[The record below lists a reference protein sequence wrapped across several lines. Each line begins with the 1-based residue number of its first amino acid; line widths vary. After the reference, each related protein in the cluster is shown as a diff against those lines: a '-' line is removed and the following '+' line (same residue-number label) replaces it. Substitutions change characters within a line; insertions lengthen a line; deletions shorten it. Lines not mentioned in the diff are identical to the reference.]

1 MDYVN
6 VNSRVILQTSKN
18 GKFIFYKIL
27 SKSKIEL
34 PKKENSFL
42 AEIKKNSKKGNR
54 LTPVMITTGNK

>member
-27 SKSKIEL
+27 SKSKSKIEL

-42 AEIKKNSKKGNR
+42 AEIKNNFQKRKSIN
-54 LTPVMITTGNK
+54 TGNDHHR

>member
-42 AEIKKNSKKGNR
+42 AEIKKIPKKE
-54 LTPVMITTGNK
+54 ID